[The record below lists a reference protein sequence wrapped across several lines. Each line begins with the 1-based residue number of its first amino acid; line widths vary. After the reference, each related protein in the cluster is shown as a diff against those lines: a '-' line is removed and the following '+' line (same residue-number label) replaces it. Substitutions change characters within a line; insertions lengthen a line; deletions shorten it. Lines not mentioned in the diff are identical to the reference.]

1 MREQKPPL
9 RERCPS
15 GELRNLG
22 LCPTF
27 LVNLLD
33 RFSQAAFLLCDS
45 VASSVKWGMENSP
58 DISSE
63 ISLCSVKY
71 HEVHIEGGREGFFL
85 LSALFYH
92 IIILFISAST
102 STVFDSLPLPTG
114 KTFKN
119 NLLIS

>member
-1 MREQKPPL
+1 MIRAEASPQ
-9 RERCPS
+9 RCPS

-33 RFSQAAFLLCDS
+33 HFSQAPFLLCDS

-92 IIILFISAST
+92 ITILFLLAHQQYLIHCLYPLEKLLKTIS
-102 STVFDSLPLPTG
+102 
-114 KTFKN
+114 
-119 NLLIS
+119 